1 MANLY
6 EDLHQARK
14 AKGWTQVEL
23 AELMQLGQ
31 SYLSQ
36 VERGKH
42 DIRANTLIE
51 WARLLDLEVMLVP
64 RQNVPAVSYLIAS
77 DDETSE
83 ERLPPAYGPLPDAV

>member
-1 MANLY
+1 MASLY
-6 EDLHQARK
+6 EILHQARK
-14 AKGWTQVEL
+14 AKGLTQAEL

-36 VERGKH
+36 VERGRH

-51 WARLLDLEVMLVP
+51 LARLLDLEVMLVP

-77 DDETSE
+77 GDQGFE
-83 ERLPPAYGPLPDAV
+83 EPLPPAYGPLPDEV